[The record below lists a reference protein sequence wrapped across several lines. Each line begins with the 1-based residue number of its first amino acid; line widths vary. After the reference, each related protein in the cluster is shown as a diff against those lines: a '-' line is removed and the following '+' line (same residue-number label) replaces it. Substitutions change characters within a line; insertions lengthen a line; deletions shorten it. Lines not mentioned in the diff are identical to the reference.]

1 MTAAEVPTRLGSVER
16 QREDEH
22 TDQQGIKPTSHGS
35 TSVTSGAAPKAP
47 RSRHAN
53 SPPEARQTNGSH
65 RAGPGRGRPT
75 ARPSRPARSGLGRGR
90 TGAESAA
97 GRSGSSRSGLP
108 RDRAC
113 RPPANGV
120 EHCETD
126 ADLAADAIR
135 QRSCGTAAEPFR
147 ESGSTQR
154 DWHLRRNA
162 ATGRS
167 STRDVSSPATPPLQ
181 PTIHRHARPS
191 HPPQPAWA
199 VCRAGEALRTLG
211 GFRGRRER
219 ARVPSTAGSPS
230 RLCISPARPS
240 RPSAAFAVGGNAQG
254 FPRPR
259 ARHHGSL
266 ASMTR
271 TPPLVPPPPA
281 PPGPAG
287 RGRQPP
293 GCVERRRG
301 PPGPRRLTR
310 SEGTRKGSLDRGLA
324 ITARSHP

>member
-126 ADLAADAIR
+126 ADQAADAIL
-135 QRSCGTAAEPFR
+135 QRAA
-147 ESGSTQR
+147 
-154 DWHLRRNA
+154 
-162 ATGRS
+162 GR
-167 STRDVSSPATPPLQ
+167 
-181 PTIHRHARPS
+181 RPS
-191 HPPQPAWA
+191 RSGDPGQRNGNGTSDGTRRQ
-199 VCRAGEALRTLG
+199 VED
-211 GFRGRRER
+211 RREMFR
-219 ARVPSTAGSPS
+219 
-230 RLCISPARPS
+230 PARPLPCS
-240 RPSAAFAVGGNAQG
+240 RRSARTHHHHSRHIPHAN
-254 FPRPR
+254 RESR
-259 ARHHGSL
+259 APA
-266 ASMTR
+266 ASSAR
-271 TPPLVPPPPA
+271 SA
-281 PPGPAG
+281 GPAG
-287 RGRQPP
+287 AGRQPP
-293 GCVERRRG
+293 LRG
-301 PPGPRRLTR
+301 GPASPEVRAAGRPAAPRLRPRRPR
-310 SEGTRKGSLDRGLA
+310 RKRAGCPCFA
-324 ITARSHP
+324 

>member
-1 MTAAEVPTRLGSVER
+1 ML
-16 QREDEH
+16 
-22 TDQQGIKPTSHGS
+22 
-35 TSVTSGAAPKAP
+35 AP
-47 RSRHAN
+47 RPAAAGPAER
-53 SPPEARQTNGSH
+53 
-65 RAGPGRGRPT
+65 RAGRGGW
-75 ARPSRPARSGLGRGR
+75 SRP
-90 TGAESAA
+90 
-97 GRSGSSRSGLP
+97 GLP

-126 ADLAADAIR
+126 ADLAADAIG
-135 QRSCGTAAEPFR
+135 QRSCGTASEPFR

-230 RLCISPARPS
+230 RLARIHDAHPATGAPAARSAGLGRRRAAAAGLCISPARPS
-240 RPSAAFAVGGNAQG
+240 RPSAAHAVGGNAQG

-293 GCVERRRG
+293 LRG
-301 PPGPRRLTR
+301 GP
-310 SEGTRKGSLDRGLA
+310 
-324 ITARSHP
+324 AR